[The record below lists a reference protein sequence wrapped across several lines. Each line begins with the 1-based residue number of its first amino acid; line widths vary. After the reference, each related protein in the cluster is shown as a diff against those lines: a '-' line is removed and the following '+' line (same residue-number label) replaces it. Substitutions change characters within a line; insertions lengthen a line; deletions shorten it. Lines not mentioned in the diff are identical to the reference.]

1 MLNARLNLFSLEG
14 SISAQRYSFFLI
26 ISILGAAILCLAGCD
41 KAVTTTQ
48 PPQQLKLN
56 LTINNGMAPATKS
69 VKTEWTDGDKV
80 YVFFGK
86 PADHPTPA
94 YLTLTRSGSSWTET
108 WTEGLEAEIAATTDG
123 TLTAFFSPI
132 DIGTVSYMGT
142 YGWYDFS
149 GKNHCFALSCNNAAY
164 TVSAGV
170 LSSTLDMTLTDQSYV
185 QFSLPGASSS
195 AANLTFS
202 NEHILKSQGASGIN
216 DAGEVSVAGYDYGDP
231 IPGFAFDGG
240 VIFSGSLSVTE
251 SGKEKSYT
259 LIIMDN
265 KGTDDVSD
273 DVTYTLTKTAT
284 ISQKDAILLPSLS
297 EWSEGEV
304 HEYVEMG
311 DGLKWATM
319 NIGATKPE
327 EYGDYFAWG
336 ETAAKTD
343 YSWSTYFDTSD
354 GGSTFT
360 KYPTD
365 KKTVLDLEDDAARQ
379 IWKGTWRIPTDAE
392 WTALRNKDNFKW
404 EWTDDYEG
412 TGIAGQVVTSK
423 VSGYEGNTIF
433 LPAAGYRSGPS
444 LYSAGNRGFYW
455 SSSLN
460 ERRSDFARGV
470 DFSSGGVYRS
480 GYSRADG
487 LSVRPVSE

>member
-1 MLNARLNLFSLEG
+1 MIMKKF
-14 SISAQRYSFFLI
+14 YLI
-26 ISILGAAILCLAGCD
+26 IGAALLCLAGCD
-41 KAVTTTQ
+41 KAVTTT
-48 PPQQLKLN
+48 PIATPQQLKLN
-56 LTINNGMAPATKS
+56 FTINNGMAPATKS
-69 VKTEWTDGDKV
+69 VKTDWADGDKV

-94 YLTLTRSGSSWTET
+94 YLMLTRSGSSWTET
-108 WTEGLEAEIAATTDG
+108 WTEGLEAEIAATSSG
-123 TLTAFFSPI
+123 TLTAFFSPMDI
-132 DIGTVSYMGT
+132 DAVSYDSSKER
-142 YGWYDFS
+142 YYFS
-149 GKNHCFALSCNNAAY
+149 GKNFCFALSCTNTAY
-164 TVSAGV
+164 TVSDGV
-170 LSSTLDMTLTDQSYV
+170 LSATLDMKLSDQSLV
-185 QFSLPGASSS
+185 QFFLPGEASN
-195 AANLTFS
+195 AANLTLS
-202 NEHILKSQGASGIN
+202 SEYILKYRISGIIN
-216 DAGEVSVAGYDYGDP
+216 VGQIVSHYDGYGDP

-259 LIIMDN
+259 LTIVDN
-265 KGTDDVSD
+265 KGTDDESD

-284 ISQKDAILLPSLS
+284 ISQKDAILLPALS

-319 NIGATKPE
+319 NVGATKPE

-360 KYPTD
+360 KYATD

-379 IWKGTWRIPTDAE
+379 IWKGNWRIPTDAE
-392 WTALRNKDNFKW
+392 WTALRNGDNFKW
-404 EWTDDYEG
+404 TWTDDYEG
-412 TGIAGQVVTSK
+412 TGVAGRIVTSK

-433 LPAAGYRSGPS
+433 LPAAGRRNGSNLEDVDSYG
-444 LYSAGNRGFYW
+444 YYW
-455 SSSLN
+455 SSSLH
-460 ERRSDFARGV
+460 GV
-470 DFSSGGVYRS
+470 ISGNVRDAYFNSESVGKYNGKRYY
-480 GYSRADG
+480 GF
-487 LSVRPVSE
+487 SVRPVSK